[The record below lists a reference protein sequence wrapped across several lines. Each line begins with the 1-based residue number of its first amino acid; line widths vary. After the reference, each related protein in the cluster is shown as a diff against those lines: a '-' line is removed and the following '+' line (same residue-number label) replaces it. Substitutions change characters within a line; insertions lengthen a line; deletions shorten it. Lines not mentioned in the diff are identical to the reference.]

1 MKHLLIALAL
11 VSFVLSC
18 SNETE
23 VEHIK
28 TVKGAGK
35 KNKITVNA
43 NTMVQLQ
50 IEGMSCEK
58 GCGGTIRKALKGT
71 GAVKSVRY
79 DFQEGRAFQY
89 ANVELD
95 SNKIVLDSIK
105 GIITSLNENQFNI
118 KSMQLKAL

>member
-1 MKHLLIALAL
+1 MKHLLIAFAL
-11 VSFVLSC
+11 VSFIISC

-23 VEHIK
+23 VEYIK
-28 TVKGAGK
+28 TIKGAGK
-35 KNKITVNA
+35 KNKMAVNA
-43 NTMVQLQ
+43 NAMLQLQ

-58 GCGGTIRKALKGT
+58 GCGGTIRKALKRT
-71 GAVKSVRY
+71 GAVKSVSY
-79 DFQEGRAFQY
+79 DFQEGRSFQW